1 MCSWGGVTFSPNW
14 GETLMVENTQESL
27 EPEVKSLPG
36 ESSVEAGRHSLLEKL
51 AEQTVLQAEALAQE
65 ITDSARQESEAEGIK
80 VLAEYSEQAKAEA
93 QQTIELAER
102 RSETLINEAI
112 AKAHAQSE
120 DILGKARSKSKK
132 ILGKAQSEGREI
144 LSKAQSEGQ
153 EIMDRVRQ
161 EALAIINASQTRA
174 NSTES
179 NARQPGSGRSSKSMT
194 QLSWVLSY
202 TLGDAKEPAKE

>member
-1 MCSWGGVTFSPNW
+1 
-14 GETLMVENTQESL
+14 MVENTQESL
-27 EPEVKSLPG
+27 GPGVKSLPG
-36 ESSVEAGRHSLLEKL
+36 EASGEAARQSLLAKL
-51 AEQTVLQAEALAQE
+51 AQQTVLQAEALAQE
-65 ITDSARQESEAEGIK
+65 ITDNARQKSEVEGIK

-120 DILGKARSKSKK
+120 EILGKARSKSEK
-132 ILGKAQSEGREI
+132 ILGKARSKSDEG

-153 EIMDRVRQ
+153 EILDRASQ
-161 EALAIINASQTRA
+161 EALAIINASQPRA

-179 NARQPGSGRSSKSMT
+179 NARQPSSGRSSKSTT
-194 QLSWVLSY
+194 QLGWVLSY
-202 TLGDAKEPAKE
+202 ISGDAK